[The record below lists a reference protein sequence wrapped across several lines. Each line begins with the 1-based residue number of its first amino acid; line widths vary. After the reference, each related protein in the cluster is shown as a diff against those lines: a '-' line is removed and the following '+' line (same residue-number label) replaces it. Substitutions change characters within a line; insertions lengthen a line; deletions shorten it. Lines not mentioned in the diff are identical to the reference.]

1 MFIIFYL
8 LDQPNDGKH
17 QNNNQKNRNSK
28 FRAPKTENLKR
39 GRIIVRNLSFK
50 VKDKQLMEH
59 FKTFGEISEM
69 NVLKKPDGKL
79 VGCAF
84 IQYVKYEDAVKA
96 IQKMNGTD
104 YLKRNITVDFAV
116 SKNRYDNNRKPE
128 DMDIEQLKTEEVKE
142 EEDDE
147 DEIKEE
153 QSEEEKPEIKS
164 EDEEDD
170 YSDEEGDD
178 SEQDVKEPKEEEDD
192 EQKAVV
198 KRNDDEDHE
207 FTIFVKNLSFDT
219 TNEDLLEC
227 FRKFGPVKYAL
238 VVKDQTSGHSKGS
251 GFIKF
256 LKKESANL
264 GLQQTGLLQLQ
275 NNFLDIYPTLPK
287 KKIQALDASKKK
299 VEIKDGR
306 HLYLL
311 REGMVM
317 AGSSAADGVS
327 ATDMSKRLRLEQIK
341 SSMLKNLTR
350 FLSRERLTIH
360 NIPENFDDDKL
371 RKLVQARTNTNVSSF
386 INHVINTKLIKNYL
400 SSQMNVELCVRI
412 NQHQNIQRVNQ
423 KDSDFSHSNVMKKLL
438 MC

>member
-1 MFIIFYL
+1 MFIIFHL
-8 LDQPNDGKH
+8 VDQPNDGNH

-50 VKDKQLMEH
+50 VKDNQLMEH

-128 DMDIEQLKTEEVKE
+128 DMEIEQLKTDEVKE

-153 QSEEEKPEIKS
+153 TKEEKPEIKS

-170 YSDEEGDD
+170 YSDEEDEYD
-178 SEQDVKEPKEEEDD
+178 SDQEMKEPKDEEED
-192 EQKAVV
+192 EKKAIV

-275 NNFLDIYPTLPK
+275 NNILDIYPTLPK
-287 KKIQALDASKKK
+287 KKIQALDAGKKK

-317 AGSSAADGVS
+317 AGSSAGDGVS

-341 SSMLKNLTR
+341 SQMLKNLTR

-360 NIPENFDDDKL
+360 NIPANFDDDKL
-371 RKLVQARTNTNVSSF
+371 RKLVIARTNT
-386 INHVINTKLIKNYL
+386 HVRKLNDLSNNKTNYL
-400 SSQMNVELCVRI
+400 
-412 NQHQNIQRVNQ
+412 
-423 KDSDFSHSNVMKKLL
+423 
-438 MC
+438 